1 MKQQRSFALLVVA
14 FIGIA
19 AHVKPAGAYQIST
32 SSPAQQSTTSPSASI
47 QRYIHDAWPTL
58 TRSMTDCKSLADT
71 KLKGQ
76 TVLYVPIDY
85 EIPDQARAD
94 ISRCGVRIEKL
105 PKVITHPGDLK
116 PGEVGSHG
124 LLYLPYPYVVP
135 GGRFNE
141 MYGWDSYFIIRGL
154 LRDGESK
161 LARDMIENF
170 FFEIDHYGSILNA
183 NRTYY
188 FTRSQPPF
196 LTSMILAFYES
207 EKMQGREDRQWL
219 GKAYTYAEKDYD
231 LWTHGVHL
239 AGDTGLAR
247 YYDLGQGPVPE
258 MGDDPHYYLEVVSY
272 LLLRPADSHY
282 GYLFA
287 VEGTARTSSHDEAAP
302 FNLEVCES
310 TSKPPASDLRPCSSP
325 KGLSLSKDYYKGDRS
340 MRESGFDISFRF
352 GPFGGSTHHFAAVCL
367 NSLLYKAET
376 DMEKFAT
383 LLGLADKAREWH
395 ARAQARKIAMNKYFW
410 NSQRGMFFDYD
421 FMEQKQS
428 TYDYVTTFYPLW
440 AGLATPEQAKAV
452 AAYLGVFEKP
462 GGVAMSDRVTGV
474 QWDLP
479 YGWAPTELITVEG
492 LRKYGFQEAA
502 DRISREFVSMVTEN
516 FHRDGT
522 IREKYN
528 VVTRSSEA
536 SVTAGYQSNV
546 IGFGWTNGVVLELLE
561 GLKHRERSVGAQ
573 DQRAVQK

>member
-1 MKQQRSFALLVVA
+1 MIQAL
-14 FIGIA
+14 
-19 AHVKPAGAYQIST
+19 
-32 SSPAQQSTTSPSASI
+32 
-47 QRYIHDAWPTL
+47 
-58 TRSMTDCKSLADT
+58 
-71 KLKGQ
+71 
-76 TVLYVPIDY
+76 
-85 EIPDQARAD
+85 
-94 ISRCGVRIEKL
+94 
-105 PKVITHPGDLK
+105 
-116 PGEVGSHG
+116 
-124 LLYLPYPYVVP
+124 
-135 GGRFNE
+135 
-141 MYGWDSYFIIRGL
+141 
-154 LRDGESK
+154 
-161 LARDMIENF
+161 
-170 FFEIDHYGSILNA
+170 
-183 NRTYY
+183 
-188 FTRSQPPF
+188 
-196 LTSMILAFYES
+196 YES
-207 EKMQGREDRQWL
+207 EKAQGREDRQWL

-258 MGDDPHYYLEVVSY
+258 MGDDPHYYLEVASY

-282 GYLFA
+282 GYLSPA
-287 VEGTARTSSHDEAAP
+287 ADDAAQTPSHDGAAP
-302 FNLEVCES
+302 FHLEVCES
-310 TSKPPASDLRPCSSP
+310 TSKPLASDVRPCSSP
-325 KGLSLSKDYYKGDRS
+325 KKLSLSEDYYKGDRS

-383 LLGLADKAREWH
+383 LLGQAGKAREWH
-395 ARAQARKIAMNKYFW
+395 GRAQARKIAMNKYFW
-410 NSQRGMFFDYD
+410 NSQRGIFLDYD
-421 FMEQKQS
+421 FLEQKQS
-428 TYDYVTTFYPLW
+428 TYNYVTTFYPLW

-452 AAYLGVFEKP
+452 AANLGVFERP

-492 LRKYGFQEAA
+492 LRKYGFEEAA

-516 FHRDGT
+516 FQRDGT

-546 IGFGWTNGVVLELLE
+546 IGFGWTNGVVLELLH
-561 GLKHRERSVGAQ
+561 GLKHQERSARAQ
-573 DQRAVQK
+573 E